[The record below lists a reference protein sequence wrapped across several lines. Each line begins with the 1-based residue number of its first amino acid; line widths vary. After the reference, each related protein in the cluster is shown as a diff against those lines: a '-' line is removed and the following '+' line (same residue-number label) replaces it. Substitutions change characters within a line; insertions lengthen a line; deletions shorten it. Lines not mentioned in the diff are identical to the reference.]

1 MPVSTT
7 TMMVGP
13 GVLRRAPVGTDDAA
27 IIAAATPT
35 YASAW
40 ETVGATDGGI
50 GLTIA
55 KSYANHSVDQAADW
69 VASTITER
77 HAQLEISL
85 VEMSLSNL
93 KISLNGGTITTGSG
107 TGVGGAWDKYEPATD
122 LIATQ
127 EEYGAFAIEGKTL
140 SGLIRVIV
148 IRRCLNVADVTS
160 SFKKDE
166 KTMLA
171 STWAGHFVSDSIP
184 PFVVYT
190 QKAA

>member
-7 TMMVGP
+7 QMMVGP

-27 IIAAATPT
+27 IIAAADPT
-35 YASAW
+35 WAVAW

-55 KSYANHSVDQAADW
+55 KSYANHTVDQAADW

-85 VEMSLSNL
+85 VEMTLKNL
-93 KISLNGGTITTGSG
+93 RISLNGGTITTGSG
-107 TGVGGAWDKYEPATD
+107 TGVGGMWDKYEPDTD

-127 EEYGAFAIEGKTL
+127 EEYGAFAIEAKTLAGKTR
-140 SGLIRVIV
+140 IIV
-148 IRRCLNVADVTS
+148 VRRSLNVADVTA

-171 STWAGHFVSDSIP
+171 STWAGHFVSDSIA

-190 QKAA
+190 QQ